1 MGMLVLTFVSTWR
14 ESISMFEKS
23 KAAIVPQMKPSLP
36 TIVLQWYQLL
46 DDKRI
51 SGGSEYW
58 NGFDALR

>member
-1 MGMLVLTFVSTWR
+1 
-14 ESISMFEKS
+14 MFEKS